1 MKNTID
7 YALKDSQIT
16 YIPASREDAA
26 LGIASGAYLCGK
38 TGGILIQNSGLG
50 NIINPLTSFNLVYH
64 IPVFMV
70 ITWRGYQGKDA
81 PEHLVMG
88 EKTLALLEE
97 VDIPFE
103 VLEENN
109 LENSLD
115 NLLGLMKQKEIPVA
129 LVLPKEM

>member
-1 MKNTID
+1 
-7 YALKDSQIT
+7 L
-16 YIPASREDAA
+16 REDAA

-38 TGGILIQNSGLG
+38 IGGIFIQNSGLG
-50 NIINPLTSFNLVYH
+50 NIIYPLTSFNLLYH
-64 IPVFMV
+64 IPVFMF

-97 VDIPFE
+97 LSIPFQ

-109 LENSLD
+109 LENSIEKLF
-115 NLLGLMKQKEIPVA
+115 GLMKQKEIPVA